1 MKHISMQYT
10 VTMFVNQARYM
21 SWAVLQGKFNVNSVL
36 NFSSLF
42 KLFVIFVC
50 SSQSNFLTK
59 WPKNCFRW
67 LKKVRRMPKGIIYV
81 IKDNNKM
88 LKTYY
93 DLYCRQGY
101 KRMGFRRLL
110 FFEIVFSSFPWG
122 KNKRKETNYFSLK
135 FVDERTYER
144 HTEISGLWMMDSGC
158 WTLDAGLRTLD
169 AGLWK
174 LEARLWTLGI
184 GC

>member
-1 MKHISMQYT
+1 
-10 VTMFVNQARYM
+10 M
-21 SWAVLQGKFNVNSVL
+21 SWAVPQGKFNVNSVL

-67 LKKVRRMPKGIIYV
+67 FKEVRMMPKGIIYV

-88 LKTYY
+88 LKTYC

-110 FFEIVFSSFPWG
+110 FFQIVFSSFLWG
-122 KNKRKETNYFSLK
+122 KNKCTKTNYFSLK
-135 FVDERTYER
+135 FIVERTYER
-144 HTEISGLWMMDSGC
+144 HIGIPRLWMMDSGLWMQGSEC
-158 WTLDAGLRTLD
+158 WALDAGLLTLD

-174 LEARLWTLGI
+174 LEARLWNLGI